1 MAEQHKA
8 QLITQVYRADTTYD
22 VIVGIGC
29 SESSRATRPYP
40 RLLVPNDGAC
50 RSWPYSAPSSS
61 SSISSSEAAKVEYSS
76 RSGSMVIGK
85 DCACPPELR
94 QAQVMSEA
102 SSRTSAAGCKAKLA
116 SVKLASVRL
125 ASICEPPKLASALE
139 ATKLASV
146 SETPAKLASV
156 DMPKNLVPVVLLVS
170 DTCSTV
176 SILLLRIPVLY
187 ACIAI
192 AEVHS
197 SRVETGVTR
206 FTLY

>member
-1 MAEQHKA
+1 
-8 QLITQVYRADTTYD
+8 
-22 VIVGIGC
+22 
-29 SESSRATRPYP
+29 
-40 RLLVPNDGAC
+40 
-50 RSWPYSAPSSS
+50 
-61 SSISSSEAAKVEYSS
+61 
-76 RSGSMVIGK
+76 
-85 DCACPPELR
+85 
-94 QAQVMSEA
+94 MSEA

-156 DMPKNLVPVVLLVS
+156 DMPKNLVPVVLLQYPYYYCN
-170 DTCSTV
+170 T
-176 SILLLRIPVLY
+176 IGPIRIPVLY

-192 AEVHS
+192 VEVHS